1 MTMIKQSTGKAPSA
15 SLSEIFAKMN
25 MGELPAM
32 SANVQQLISLTN
44 SQTATSAD
52 IARVVLQDYSLTN
65 KVLQV
70 VNSAYYALVQPCN
83 SISQAVNILGLD
95 ATREMA
101 IAIALFEDFVRSG
114 VDKEAIS
121 KLLARSFLSA
131 NLARQLADEKKKN
144 TSSEET
150 FICTLF
156 HNLGK
161 NILCIYLPEKYRE
174 IELMID
180 EGRSQNE
187 ACREV
192 LLGLTYQDVGAEV
205 AKFWNLSEQVIS
217 AMGKNPRPLERH
229 HDEDLVMQNLANFA
243 NILVDCVCNGSDLE
257 PVFLKYGK
265 RLEVQVE
272 EAVALLKKCV
282 GVSENVSE
290 VVRFG
295 FAKLRIRSRLRN
307 LEINIGR
314 GVLNSDDPEE
324 QSSRT
329 LVFRSCGDEGDD
341 IVEGEPGTGILPTSR
356 DKTINQCLRA
366 LHSDLLG
373 VFEINRVFFNLLD
386 SLYRMVG
393 FDRVILA
400 LAAMPPATQ
409 TLHGG
414 FGFGE
419 IDHQGPALIED
430 VLVKQTPCALCV
442 ALTQCRDMM
451 IPADKVNTLPV
462 ELHSLVNNR
471 NIYLFPLHFKK
482 RGVGL
487 LYLDRQAAKPLLDQ
501 EAIKVVRLFRD
512 CAVKAI
518 AAIATA

>member
-1 MTMIKQSTGKAPSA
+1 MTKQAMTKALSTN
-15 SLSEIFAKMN
+15 LSEIFAKMN

-52 IARVVLQDYSLTN
+52 IAKVVLQDYSLTN

-83 SISQAVNILGLD
+83 SISQAVNILGFD
-95 ATREMA
+95 ATRDMA

-131 NLARQLADEKKKN
+131 NLARQIADNKKKN
-144 TSSEET
+144 GSSEET

-174 IELMID
+174 IELMVD
-180 EGRSQNE
+180 EGRAQNE

-192 LLGLTYQDVGAEV
+192 LSGLTYQDVGAEV
-205 AKFWNLSEQVIS
+205 AKFWNLSEQVILS
-217 AMGKNPRPLERH
+217 MEKNPKPLQRLH
-229 HDEDLVMQNLANFA
+229 AEDFFMQNLANFA

-265 RLEVQVE
+265 RLDVQID
-272 EAVALLKKCV
+272 EAFALLKKCV
-282 GVSENVSE
+282 GVSENVSD
-290 VVRFG
+290 VIRFG

-314 GVLNSDDPEE
+314 SVLNSDDPED
-324 QSSRT
+324 QSSRK
-329 LVFRSCGDEGDD
+329 LVFRSCGDEGEE
-341 IVEGEPGTGILPTSR
+341 VAEAKPGAEILPANS
-356 DKTINQCLRA
+356 DKSINDCLRA
-366 LHSDLLG
+366 LQGDLLG
-373 VFEINRVFFNLLD
+373 VFEINRFFFNLLD

-409 TLHGG
+409 MLHGG

-430 VLVKQTPCALCV
+430 VLARQTPCALCM
-442 ALTQCRDMM
+442 ALNQCRDMM
-451 IPADKVNTLPV
+451 IPVDKVNILPV

-487 LYLDRQAAKPLLDQ
+487 IYLDRQAAKPLLDQ
-501 EAIKVVRLFRD
+501 DTIKVIRSFRD

-518 AAIATA
+518 AAIATV